1 LRRKFLKNPKNG
13 VRKGYTQIL
22 ADFVHRLKF
31 EQLPDHVIEKGKLC
45 VLDTIG
51 CALAGSVFK
60 ESELMIKVV
69 TTYDKGDTFFERA
82 F

>member
-1 LRRKFLKNPKNG
+1 LKNPKNR

-69 TTYDKGDTFFERA
+69 TTYDKGDTLFERA